1 MATSVVI
8 YVDDEIVA
16 TVTLPSNPISF
27 YQKILDAVKNNPTMV
42 DITNMEN
49 YPVEGMRFENNV
61 FIETEELKF
70 ISNPGLSNST
80 TFAFVVDGIY
90 VATEGFHTSED
101 LMFISAY
108 QSNPRFEVLE
118 NVESIYF

>member
-1 MATSVVI
+1 MAISIVV
-8 YVDDEIVA
+8 YVEDEIVA
-16 TVTLPSNPISF
+16 TVTLPSNPILF
-27 YQKILDAVKNNPTMV
+27 YQKIIDAVKNNPTIV

-49 YPVEGMRFENNV
+49 YPVEGMRFENNA

-70 ISNPGLSNST
+70 ITNPSQTNST
-80 TFAFVVDGIY
+80 TFAFIVDGLY
-90 VATEGFHTSED
+90 VATEGFDTSESM
-101 LMFISAY
+101 LFISAY